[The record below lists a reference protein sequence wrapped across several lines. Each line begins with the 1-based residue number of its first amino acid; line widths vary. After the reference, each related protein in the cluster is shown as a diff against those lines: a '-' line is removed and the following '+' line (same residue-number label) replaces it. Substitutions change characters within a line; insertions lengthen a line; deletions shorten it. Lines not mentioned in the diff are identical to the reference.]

1 MAGTAVKICGVTS
14 VAEAELCVEAGA
26 DAIGLNFYP
35 RSPRCLDV
43 AMARKIV
50 DAVGG
55 AALTVGVFVD
65 AGLDAIRALQASTG
79 FRCVQ
84 LHGDEPPE
92 LLAELLPHAYK
103 ALRVKDESSI
113 ADARRYAGEHLLL
126 DAYVAGEPG
135 GTGHSFRWELA
146 VPLARERKVTLAGG
160 LRPDNV
166 ADAVHAVH
174 PFCVDVASGVEA
186 RPGVKDHAAVRA
198 FITAAKSA

>member
-35 RSPRCLDV
+35 RSPRCVDQAL
-43 AMARKIV
+43 ARKIV
-50 DAVGG
+50 AAVGH

-65 AGLDAIRALQASTG
+65 ATLDAIRALQASAG

-103 ALRVKDESSI
+103 AMRVKDEGSI
-113 ADARRYAGEHLLL
+113 ADARRYGGEHILL
-126 DAYVAGEPG
+126 DAYVPGEPG
-135 GTGHSFRWELA
+135 GTGHRFHWQLA

-160 LRPDNV
+160 LKPDNV
-166 ADAVHAVH
+166 ADAVRAVR

-186 RPGVKDHAAVRA
+186 RPGLKDAAAVRA

>member
-35 RSPRCLDV
+35 RSPRCIDAV
-43 AMARKIV
+43 IARQIV
-50 DAVGG
+50 EAVGG

-65 AGLDAIRALQASTG
+65 AGLDAIQELQASAG

-84 LHGDEPPE
+84 LHGDESPE
-92 LLAELLPHAYK
+92 LLAALLPHAYK
-103 ALRVKDESSI
+103 ALRVKDESSV
-113 ADARRYAGEHLLL
+113 ADARRYGGEHILL
-126 DAYVAGEPG
+126 DAYVPGEAG
-135 GTGHSFRWELA
+135 GTGHTFRWELA
-146 VPLARERKVTLAGG
+146 LPLARERRVTLAGG

-166 ADAVHAVH
+166 AAAVRAVQ
-174 PFCVDVASGVEA
+174 PFCVDVASGVES
-186 RPGVKDHAAVRA
+186 RPGVKDPAAVRA

>member
-35 RSPRCLDV
+35 RSPRFLEP
-43 AMARKIV
+43 ARARKIV
-50 DAVGG
+50 DAIGG

-65 AGLDAIRALQASTG
+65 ATLDEIRALQHSTG

-103 ALRVKDESSI
+103 AMRVKDESSI
-113 ADARRYAGEHLLL
+113 ADARRYPGEHILL
-126 DAYVAGEPG
+126 DAYVPGEPG
-135 GTGHSFRWELA
+135 GTGHRFQWELA
-146 VPLARERKVTLAGG
+146 LPLARERKVTLAGG

-166 ADAVHAVH
+166 ADAIQAVH

-198 FITAAKSA
+198 FIEAAKSA